1 MKRVSLILFFLLLVF
16 IGKAQTDTTKTT
28 KQLKEAPVEL
38 QNLLKRIIQEETE
51 KMTKDA
57 DLEIDGLL
65 VDDTKTKSG
74 KDFYDLF
81 YQQWEAPV
89 GIKNYT
95 IFIIEKPFR
104 LTTTMVEIM
113 INETLVYQSFLQPR
127 YDYIETL
134 TVQAVAQTALYLRNY
149 EEIVRE
155 LDGNDRSGTG
165 IY

>member
-1 MKRVSLILFFLLLVF
+1 MMLAF
-16 IGKAQTDTTKTT
+16 IVVAQDDTTKIT

-38 QNLLKRIIQEETE
+38 QNLLKRIIKEETE
-51 KMTKDA
+51 RMAVDA
-57 DLEIDGLL
+57 DLKIDGLL

-81 YQQWEAPV
+81 YQQWEAPA
-89 GIKNYT
+89 GAKNYT

-113 INETLVYQSFLQPR
+113 INETMVYQSFLQPR

-134 TVQAVAQTALYLRNY
+134 TAQAVSQTVLYLRNY

>member
-1 MKRVSLILFFLLLVF
+1 MKRALLNLFFMMLVF
-16 IGKAQTDTTKTT
+16 IGLGQTDTTKT

-38 QNLLKRIIQEETE
+38 QNLLKKIIKEETE
-51 KMTKDA
+51 KMAVDA
-57 DLEIDGLL
+57 DLNIDGLL

-81 YQQWEAPV
+81 YQQWEAPA
-89 GIKNYT
+89 GAKNYT

-104 LTTTMVEIM
+104 LTTTMIEIL

-134 TVQAVAQTALYLRNY
+134 TEQAVSQTAIYLANY
-149 EEIVRE
+149 EEIVRQ
-155 LDGNDRSGTG
+155 LNGNDRSGTG

>member
-1 MKRVSLILFFLLLVF
+1 MKRDLLILFFMMLVF
-16 IGKAQTDTTKTT
+16 IGLAQTDTTKTT

-38 QNLLKRIIQEETE
+38 QNLLKTIIKEETE
-51 KMTKDA
+51 KMAIDA
-57 DLEIDGLL
+57 DLNIDGLL

-81 YQQWEAPV
+81 YQQWEAPA
-89 GIKNYT
+89 GAKNYT

-104 LTTTMVEIM
+104 LTTTMIEIL
-113 INETLVYQSFLQPR
+113 INETMVYQSFLQPR

-134 TVQAVAQTALYLRNY
+134 TEQAVSQTALYLANY
-149 EEIVRE
+149 EEIVRQ

>member
-1 MKRVSLILFFLLLVF
+1 MKGTLLILFFILMVF
-16 IGKAQTDTTKTT
+16 AGFAQNDTTKTT
-28 KQLKEAPVEL
+28 KQIKEAPVEL
-38 QNLLKRIIQEETE
+38 QNLLNRIIKEETE

-81 YQQWEAPV
+81 YQQWEAPA
-89 GIKNYT
+89 GAKNYT

-104 LTTTMVEIM
+104 LTTTMIEIL
-113 INETLVYQSFLQPR
+113 INETMVYQSFLQPR

-134 TVQAVAQTALYLRNY
+134 TEQAVSQTALYLRNY

>member
-1 MKRVSLILFFLLLVF
+1 MKRASLILIFLLLVF
-16 IGKAQTDTTKTT
+16 IGKAQTDTTKTP
-28 KQLKEAPVEL
+28 KQLKEAPADL
-38 QNLLKRIIQEETE
+38 QDLLKKIIQEETE

-81 YQQWEAPV
+81 YQQWEAPADAR
-89 GIKNYT
+89 NYT
-95 IFIIEKPFR
+95 IFLIEKPYR
-104 LTTTMVEIM
+104 LTTTMIEIM

-134 TVQAVAQTALYLRNY
+134 TEQAVAQTALYLRNY

-155 LDGNDRSGTG
+155 LDGSDRSGTG